1 MSTSPQP
8 SQPRSLPES
17 LPAWVEIADISC
29 SIDCGT
35 THFHDDEVR
44 KVLKARDGV
53 TGEMKDS
60 VDNMSFGGGVNSVHV
75 ALKRD
80 VDFLKETPLVR
91 AELKPNVAGF
101 VYDIETGELKG
112 C

>member
-1 MSTSPQP
+1 M
-8 SQPRSLPES
+8 R
-17 LPAWVEIADISC
+17 VADTSC

-35 THFHDDEVR
+35 THFHDEKVREVLR
-44 KVLKARDGV
+44 ARDGV
-53 TGEMKDS
+53 TGEMKES
-60 VDNMSFGGGVNSVHV
+60 VNKMSFGGGVDSVHA

-80 VDFLKETPLVR
+80 VDFFKETPLVR

-101 VYDIETGELKG
+101 VYDIETGELKA